1 MLTQHVFAD
10 VVDMAN
16 GAILW
21 ESKRQRGIVT
31 SISIYGFSFFSQF
44 PFARARAHDCRRFWR
59 CDVCIGRR
67 PQQAFQH
74 RFNQRHHY
82 RTKWHIFGSR
92 TTIGGHIFRRR
103 RRQSTNFQST
113 LGNCTGTCCAHRRH
127 PNDYFHNFPLFLLL
141 LFFFT
146 HYQVHVTI
154 DDVNDNSP
162 IFTQKHYR
170 VAVAENAQLN
180 PPAAV
185 LQVNALDADDGIYG
199 DVKYAVVA
207 NDNSLFQL
215 DPNSGILYP
224 SQSLKGKQGQYKITV
239 EARDGVGFGPN
250 ADRAEIVID
259 VQSINNYR
267 PVFIMPALSNASV
280 EIQEVSANW
289 RFIADEINN

>member
-1 MLTQHVFAD
+1 M
-10 VVDMAN
+10 
-16 GAILW
+16 
-21 ESKRQRGIVT
+21 
-31 SISIYGFSFFSQF
+31 
-44 PFARARAHDCRRFWR
+44 
-59 CDVCIGRR
+59 
-67 PQQAFQH
+67 
-74 RFNQRHHY
+74 
-82 RTKWHIFGSR
+82 
-92 TTIGGHIFRRR
+92 
-103 RRQSTNFQST
+103 
-113 LGNCTGTCCAHRRH
+113 
-127 PNDYFHNFPLFLLL
+127 
-141 LFFFT
+141 
-146 HYQVHVTI
+146 TI